1 MVYEIDS
8 ESKPEPE
15 QEASDIEME
24 EVEEEEN
31 EQQPQEHR
39 TGQITSQRQ
48 TKKYRRKKKAKNI
61 WLSK

>member
-15 QEASDIEME
+15 QEASDIEIE

-48 TKKYRRKKKAKNI
+48 TKKYRSKKKAKNI
-61 WLSK
+61 

>member
-1 MVYEIDS
+1 MVYEIHS

-15 QEASDIEME
+15 QEASDIEIE

-61 WLSK
+61 

>member
-1 MVYEIDS
+1 MVYEIYS

-15 QEASDIEME
+15 QEASDIEIE

-61 WLSK
+61 

>member
-15 QEASDIEME
+15 QEASDIEIE
-24 EVEEEEN
+24 EVGEEEN

-48 TKKYRRKKKAKNI
+48 TKKCRRKKKAKDI
-61 WLSK
+61 

>member
-8 ESKPEPE
+8 ESKPGPE

-61 WLSK
+61 

>member
-15 QEASDIEME
+15 QEVSDIEME

-61 WLSK
+61 